1 MNQSK
6 GSTAN
11 TEADASKA
19 TSKHN
24 PFSNIL
30 KSGEADKLGSKSQG
44 KVLYEIAQNSED
56 KQLYFRISG
65 QSGGAGLHSKQWIPC
80 SKLFEVIESQS
91 DKPWKSQVY
100 KSLYS
105 SGSANNQGFC
115 AAIVRGLGL
124 AVKAESSIYLH
135 VVSDK
140 YQDRKKELLDLI
152 NHIKPTKKK

>member
-30 KSGEADKLGSKSQG
+30 KSGEAGKLGSKSQG

-80 SKLFEVIESQS
+80 SKLFEVIESQG

-135 VVSDK
+135 VVSEK
-140 YQDRKKELLDLI
+140 YQDRKKELLDLV

>member
-6 GSTAN
+6 GSTSN
-11 TEADASKA
+11 TEVDASKY

-44 KVLYEIAQNSED
+44 KILFEIAQNSED

-80 SKLFEVIESQS
+80 SKLFEVIESQGN
-91 DKPWKSQVY
+91 KPWKSQVY

-135 VVSDK
+135 VVSEK
-140 YQDRKKELLDLI
+140 YQDRKKELLGLV
-152 NHIKPTKKK
+152 NHIKPTKNK

>member
-6 GSTAN
+6 GSKAN
-11 TEADASKA
+11 TEADASKD

-80 SKLFEVIESQS
+80 SKLFEVIESQG

-124 AVKAESSIYLH
+124 AVKAESSIYLN
-135 VVSDK
+135 VVSEK
-140 YQDRKKELLDLI
+140 YQDRKKELLDLV

>member
-11 TEADASKA
+11 TEADAFKD

-44 KVLYEIAQNSED
+44 KILFEIAQNIED
-56 KQLYFRISG
+56 KQLYFRIAG
-65 QSGGAGLHSKQWIPC
+65 QTGGAGLHSKQWIPC
-80 SKLFEVIESQS
+80 SKLFEVIESQG

-135 VVSDK
+135 VVSEK
-140 YQDRKKELLDLI
+140 YQDRKKELLALS
-152 NHIKPTKKK
+152 KSRAK

>member
-11 TEADASKA
+11 TEADASKD

-44 KVLYEIAQNSED
+44 KILFEIAQNSGD

-80 SKLFEVIESQS
+80 SKLFEVIESQG

-135 VVSDK
+135 VVSEK
-140 YQDRKKELLDLI
+140 YQDRKKELLDLV
-152 NHIKPTKKK
+152 NQIKPTKNK

>member
-6 GSTAN
+6 GSKAN
-11 TEADASKA
+11 TEADASKD

-56 KQLYFRISG
+56 KQLYFRIAG
-65 QSGGAGLHSKQWIPC
+65 QTGGAGLHSKQWIPC
-80 SKLFEVIESQS
+80 SKLFEVIESQG

-135 VVSDK
+135 VVSEK
-140 YQDRKKELLDLI
+140 YQDRKKELLALS
-152 NHIKPTKKK
+152 KSRAK

>member
-1 MNQSK
+1 MNPKVNQTK
-6 GSTAN
+6 KVP

-19 TSKHN
+19 ASKHN
-24 PFSNIL
+24 PFSTIL

-44 KVLYEIAQNSED
+44 KVLFEIAQNSED
-56 KQLYFRISG
+56 KQLYFRIAG
-65 QSGGAGLHSKQWIPC
+65 QTGGAGLHSKQWVPC
-80 SKLFEVIESQS
+80 SKLFEVIESQG

-135 VVSDK
+135 VVSEK
-140 YQDRKKELLDLI
+140 YQDRKKELLALS
-152 NHIKPTKKK
+152 KSRAK

>member
-11 TEADASKA
+11 TEADASKD

-44 KVLYEIAQNSED
+44 KILFEIAQNSGD

-80 SKLFEVIESQS
+80 SKLFEVIESQG

-140 YQDRKKELLDLI
+140 YQDRKKELLGLV
-152 NHIKPTKKK
+152 NHIKPTKNK

>member
-11 TEADASKA
+11 TEADASKD

-24 PFSNIL
+24 PFSNTL

-80 SKLFEVIESQS
+80 SKLFEVIESQG

-140 YQDRKKELLDLI
+140 YQDRKKELLDLV
-152 NHIKPTKKK
+152 NHIKPTKNK

>member
-1 MNQSK
+1 MIQSK

-11 TEADASKA
+11 TEADASKD

-44 KVLYEIAQNSED
+44 KILFEIAQNSGD

-80 SKLFEVIESQS
+80 SKLFEVIESQG

-135 VVSDK
+135 IVSEK
-140 YQDRKKELLDLI
+140 YQDRKKELLDLV
-152 NHIKPTKKK
+152 NHIKPTQKK

>member
-11 TEADASKA
+11 TEADASKD

-44 KVLYEIAQNSED
+44 KVLYEIAQKSED
-56 KQLYFRISG
+56 KQLYFRIAG
-65 QSGGAGLHSKQWIPC
+65 QTGGAGLHSKQWIPC
-80 SKLFEVIESQS
+80 SKLFEVIESQG

-135 VVSDK
+135 VVSEK
-140 YQDRKKELLDLI
+140 YQDRKKELLALS
-152 NHIKPTKKK
+152 KSRAK

>member
-6 GSTAN
+6 GSTSN
-11 TEADASKA
+11 TEADASKD
-19 TSKHN
+19 TPKHN

-44 KVLYEIAQNSED
+44 TVLYEIAQNIED

-80 SKLFEVIESQS
+80 SKLFEVIESQG

-124 AVKAESSIYLH
+124 AVKAEYSIYLH
-135 VVSDK
+135 VVSEK
-140 YQDRKKELLDLI
+140 YQDRKKELLALSKSRA
-152 NHIKPTKKK
+152 N

>member
-11 TEADASKA
+11 TEADASKD

-65 QSGGAGLHSKQWIPC
+65 QIGGAGLHSKQWISC
-80 SKLFEVIESQS
+80 SKLFDVIESQG

-135 VVSDK
+135 VVSEK
-140 YQDRKKELLDLI
+140 YQDRKKELLDLV

>member
-11 TEADASKA
+11 TEADASKD

-44 KVLYEIAQNSED
+44 KVLFEVAQNSED
-56 KQLYFRISG
+56 KHLYFRISG

-80 SKLFEVIESQS
+80 SKLFEVIESQG

-140 YQDRKKELLDLI
+140 YQDRKKELLGLV
-152 NHIKPTKKK
+152 NHIKPTKNK